1 MTEKTPTRITNML
14 DRAMIVELLNDAER
28 NLEGWQEPD
37 ASGAGGGT
45 LVLTEP
51 DIEQRALVRIRLRAH
66 VDTLRRV
73 LGMPIDA
80 DASERR
86 DHRDLQRIRDAV
98 REDMEDRD

>member
-1 MTEKTPTRITNML
+1 MEKTPTRITNML
-14 DRAMIVELLNDAER
+14 DRASIVELLNDAER

-51 DIEQRALVRIRLRAH
+51 DVEQRALVRIRLRAH

-73 LGMPIDA
+73 LGMPLDV

-86 DHRDLQRIRDAV
+86 DHRDMQRIRDAALA
-98 REDMEDRD
+98 EQGDE